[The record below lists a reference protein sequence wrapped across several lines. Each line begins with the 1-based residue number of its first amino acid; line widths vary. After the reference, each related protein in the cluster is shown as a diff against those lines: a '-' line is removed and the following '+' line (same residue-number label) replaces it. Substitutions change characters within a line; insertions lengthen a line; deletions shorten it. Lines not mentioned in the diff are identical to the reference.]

1 MRVPRRL
8 PPFSALHAFDAVARH
23 GSFSRAAVELNVS
36 QPAVSRRVAALEADL
51 GTPMFGR
58 DTRPLRLTADG
69 RRLFEVLRASLSRL
83 EQVVQEIRGA
93 RPGQKIV
100 LGVDPGFA
108 SYWLLPRLPRLQA
121 AFADCSLRI
130 LTGDFTDDR
139 DDVDLLIEFGPGR
152 ASSVGRIL
160 AENVFAVCSPAY
172 LAGSRHVLGLDEL
185 REQRLLWLEDQHER
199 WYSWKSWFE
208 TLRKPLSAKTLNTVS
223 FNDYSLLLSAA
234 LAGQGV
240 ALGWDGL
247 IDQFLE
253 NGTLLRVS
261 KESVRSE
268 RGYYVS
274 CSARE
279 NLAAQRVA
287 KWLIGADTAPS
298 AAPPSATAPL
308 AAPAAATAAAA
319 APVAAA
325 AGARARRK
333 AARSDRPVRR

>member
-1 MRVPRRL
+1 MSPPRRL
-8 PPFSALHAFDAVARH
+8 PPFSALSAFDAVARH
-23 GSFSRAAVELNVS
+23 GTLTRAALELNVS

-58 DTRPLRLTADG
+58 DTRPLRLTAEG
-69 RRLFEVLRASLSRL
+69 RRLFEVLRATLSRL
-83 EQVVQEIRGA
+83 EHVVQEIRGA

-121 AFADCSLRI
+121 AFADYSLRI

-139 DDVDLLIEFGPGR
+139 DNVDLLIEFGPGR

-160 AENVFAVCSPAY
+160 GENVFAVCSPAY
-172 LAGSRHVLGLDEL
+172 LAGRRRMLGLDEL
-185 REQRLLWLEDQHER
+185 REQRLLWLEDKHER

-208 TLRKPLSAKTLNTVS
+208 TLRKPLTAKALKTVS

-253 NGTLLRVS
+253 SGSLMRVS

-274 CSARE
+274 CTARE

-287 KWLIGADTAPS
+287 QWLIGTD
-298 AAPPSATAPL
+298 
-308 AAPAAATAAAA
+308 AATAAAA
-319 APVAAA
+319 PALGA
-325 AGARARRK
+325 AGRKQSPARTT
-333 AARSDRPVRR
+333 

>member
-1 MRVPRRL
+1 MNPPRRL
-8 PPFSALHAFDAVARH
+8 PPFAALSAFDAVARH
-23 GSFSRAAVELNVS
+23 GTFTRAALELNVS
-36 QPAVSRRVAALEADL
+36 QPAISRRIAALEADL

-121 AFADCSLRI
+121 AFANYSLRI

-139 DDVDLLIEFGPGR
+139 DDVDLLIEFGIGR

-160 AENVFAVCSPAY
+160 GENVFAVCSPAY
-172 LAGSRHVLGLDEL
+172 LAGRRRVFGLEEL
-185 REQRLLWLEDQHER
+185 REQRLLWLEDPHER
-199 WYSWKSWFE
+199 WYSWRSWFE
-208 TLRKPLSAKTLNTVS
+208 TLHQPFNSKALKAVS

-240 ALGWDGL
+240 ALGWEGL

-253 NGTLLRVS
+253 NGSLVRVS

-274 CSARE
+274 CTARE
-279 NLAAQRVA
+279 NSAAQRVA
-287 KWLIGADTAPS
+287 HWLVGADAVS
-298 AAPPSATAPL
+298 S
-308 AAPAAATAAAA
+308 AA
-319 APVAAA
+319 APLPQAPIATLS
-325 AGARARRK
+325 GASRLPRARR
-333 AARSDRPVRR
+333 RFRGGT